1 MWAITSRQTSLIMR
15 IGLDAVAQ
23 KGYGKSS
30 NSQDKVKIERTSV
43 PGRVSGSTDFVVLLK
58 RGLKEERSS
67 RQ

>member
-1 MWAITSRQTSLIMR
+1 MR

-23 KGYGKSS
+23 EGHGKSS
-30 NSQDKVKIERTSV
+30 NSQDIVKIERTSV

-58 RGLKEERSS
+58 RGLKEERSG